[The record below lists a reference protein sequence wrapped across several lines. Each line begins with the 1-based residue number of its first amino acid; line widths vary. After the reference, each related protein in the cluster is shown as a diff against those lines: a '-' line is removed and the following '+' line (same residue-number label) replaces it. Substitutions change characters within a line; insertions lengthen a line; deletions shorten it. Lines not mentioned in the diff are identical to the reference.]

1 MIRPG
6 RLWWWLR
13 KDWKR
18 GWAASWADHVLLPRI
33 RSWKNPHRAKPL
45 EPVPVHVL
53 AGGEQFWMMCW
64 MLASWFRVTG
74 RNWRVVVQDDGSLE
88 EWQVRHVEEKWPGST
103 LVRSAAAGDRM
114 VPLLAPYPCC
124 ARYRAAHP
132 LARKIFDAP
141 VLADGGRFILL
152 DTDVLFFSKP
162 VDMLEWVDGKSGGS
176 WFNEDVAEASL
187 VSPEEALAKWNVRLI
202 PRVNSGVCLVEA
214 DTVDLDFCEQ
224 ALRESGLLGGLLWRV
239 EQTLFA
245 LCASR
250 AGRGGGLLPSTYEVS
265 LGSRRAP
272 EAICR
277 HYVGAVRDRFYAEG
291 VRELA
296 GVLL

>member
-1 MIRPG
+1 
-6 RLWWWLR
+6 
-13 KDWKR
+13 
-18 GWAASWADHVLLPRI
+18 
-33 RSWKNPHRAKPL
+33 
-45 EPVPVHVL
+45 
-53 AGGEQFWMMCW
+53 
-64 MLASWFRVTG
+64 
-74 RNWRVVVQDDGSLE
+74 
-88 EWQVRHVEEKWPGST
+88 
-103 LVRSAAAGDRM
+103 
-114 VPLLAPYPCC
+114 
-124 ARYRAAHP
+124 
-132 LARKIFDAP
+132 
-141 VLADGGRFILL
+141 L

-202 PRVNSGVCLVEA
+202 RRVNSGVCLVEA
-214 DTVDLDFCEQ
+214 GTVDLDFCEQ
-224 ALRESGLLGGLLWRV
+224 VLRESGLLGGLLWRV

-250 AGRGGGLLPSTYEVS
+250 AGRGGLLPSTYEVS